1 MKIKKTIELGNH
13 NTKESISYQQR
24 ESREGDEVV
33 AKERQA
39 ERRERKFWEFY

>member
-24 ESREGDEVV
+24 ESREGEVV